1 MPLSSLYRL
10 SVRTQ
15 LLWLLCAAMLPLL
28 GLLFR
33 QIYLERLEARERAN
47 DKVRILAQQTAQ
59 SLNQVLRDYEAVL
72 QRIVQRPLVRAL
84 DARACDPLI
93 AEFVRLYPGFTNLVV
108 QDLKGG
114 NDCSFLDS
122 KITPEQ
128 LALVPGYVQARTAE
142 GMTVGGSRWG
152 LCRAD
157 GGWSCFIR
165 CAMCGV
171 RWRDSCKCRSIWRFW
186 ANACWPPCPAMPWWW
201 CLTRRDACCCVPR
214 MQAFGWAC
222 LCPVP

>member
-1 MPLSSLYRL
+1 MPLWSLYRQ

-15 LLWLLCAAMLPLL
+15 LLWLLGAAMLPLL

-47 DKVRILAQQTAQ
+47 DQVRILAQQTAQ
-59 SLNQVLRDYEAVL
+59 NLNLVLRDYEAVL
-72 QRIVQRPLVRAL
+72 QRIGLRPSVRAL

-142 GMTVGGSRWG
+142 GMTVGGG
-152 LCRAD
+152 LGGAFVRSMGGGLVPSGAQCAGGGGGTHEPVDRFGGSWRALAGRRTQQCP
-157 GGWSCFIR
+157 GG
-165 CAMCGV
+165 GV
-171 RWRDSCKCRSIWRFW
+171 
-186 ANACWPPCPAMPWWW
+186 
-201 CLTRRDACCCVPR
+201 
-214 MQAFGWAC
+214 
-222 LCPVP
+222 

>member
-1 MPLSSLYRL
+1 MPLWSLYRQ

-47 DKVRILAQQTAQ
+47 DQVRILAQQTAQ
-59 SLNQVLRDYEAVL
+59 NLNLVLRDYEAVL

-114 NDCSFLDS
+114 NDCSFLES

-157 GGWSCFIR
+157 GGWSCSIR
-165 CAMCGV
+165 CAMCRG
-171 RWRDSCKCRSIWRFW
+171 RWRDS
-186 ANACWPPCPAMPWWW
+186 
-201 CLTRRDACCCVPR
+201 
-214 MQAFGWAC
+214 
-222 LCPVP
+222 

>member
-1 MPLSSLYRL
+1 LQRIGKGFADGPAIAPHPWSVHAVEQSLP
-10 SVRTQ
+10 SV
-15 LLWLLCAAMLPLL
+15 CENAAPVAAGAAMLPLL

-47 DKVRILAQQTAQ
+47 DKARILAQQTAQ

-114 NDCSFLDS
+114 NDCSFL
-122 KITPEQ
+122 K
-128 LALVPGYVQARTAE
+128 AR
-142 GMTVGGSRWG
+142 SRPNN
-152 LCRAD
+152 
-157 GGWSCFIR
+157 
-165 CAMCGV
+165 
-171 RWRDSCKCRSIWRFW
+171 WR
-186 ANACWPPCPAMPWWW
+186 W
-201 CLTRRDACCCVPR
+201 CLAMFRRALPR
-214 MQAFGWAC
+214 A
-222 LCPVP
+222 